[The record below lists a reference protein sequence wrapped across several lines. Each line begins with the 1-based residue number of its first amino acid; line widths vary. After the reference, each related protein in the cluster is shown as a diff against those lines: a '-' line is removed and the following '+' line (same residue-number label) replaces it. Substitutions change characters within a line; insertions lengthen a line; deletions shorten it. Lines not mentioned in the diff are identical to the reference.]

1 MQKIEWKQS
10 FSVDI
15 EEIDN
20 QHKQLVKI
28 INELYD
34 KITQKSSSVGL
45 TDIHNEL
52 TDYYKMPQKYPH
64 IYL

>member
-1 MQKIEWKQS
+1 MKIIPKIEWKNS

-20 QHKQLVKI
+20 QHKQLVRI

-34 KITQKSSSVGL
+34 RL
-45 TDIHNEL
+45 AHNPNAVSIDNNHSEL
-52 TDYYKMPQKYPH
+52 K
-64 IYL
+64 